1 MSTTTANVGLVAALA
16 AAMRRVHGRA
26 HALVLTEGLT
36 VNQWSALD
44 FVARSSTPVAM
55 SEIVEAVGLTG
66 PSLTRAVDKLV
77 NSALLVRE
85 VDSGDRRRVLVNPL
99 RRGYEVHAM
108 LAPQMETL
116 EQELAGSPKTAD
128 QILQMLNG
136 LAR

>member
-1 MSTTTANVGLVAALA
+1 MSVTTANVGLAAALA

-26 HALVLTEGLT
+26 HALVSAEGLT
-36 VNQWSALD
+36 VDQWSVLD

-77 NSALLVRE
+77 TSALMFRE
-85 VDSGDRRRVLVNPL
+85 VDPADRRRVLVNPSK
-99 RRGYEVHAM
+99 RGSEVHAK
-108 LAPQMETL
+108 LTPQMEAL
-116 EQELAGSPKTAD
+116 EHELAGSPETAG
-128 QILQMLNG
+128 QIFQMLNG

>member
-1 MSTTTANVGLVAALA
+1 MSMTTANVGLAAALA

-26 HALVLTEGLT
+26 HALVLAEGLT
-36 VNQWSALD
+36 VDQWSVLD

-55 SEIVEAVGLTG
+55 SEIAEVVGLTG

-77 NSALLVRE
+77 TSALLFRE
-85 VDSGDRRRVLVNPL
+85 VDPGDRRRVLVNPSK
-99 RRGYEVHAM
+99 RGSEVHAK

-116 EQELAGSPKTAD
+116 EHELAGSPETAG